1 MQIIQFDVYLHRKQT
16 NSNFNKPTNNEMI
29 KEIAFTKMHGLG
41 NDYIF
46 VDCTKE
52 TLPNPEANAI
62 AWSKYHVGIGSDGLI
77 LIESSKVADF
87 RMRMFNAD
95 GSEGEMCGNGTRC
108 IGKFVYEKGLTK
120 KSSITLETLAGIK
133 VIQLTIK
140 KDDAGNEYVPKA
152 CIDMGIPVN
161 EQLAFRSNTPEEMI
175 DQEFTVDGQTF
186 RGTAVSMGNP
196 HIVIF
201 VDDMAQVPLAEIG
214 PKIETLPMFPN
225 RTNVEFVQ
233 VTGKDEL
240 RMRVW
245 ERGSGITQACGTG
258 ACATAVAACLTGRA
272 SNKSIVTM
280 DGGPVSIEWKKEE
293 DKHLFMDGP
302 ATTVFEGTVWTVE

>member
-1 MQIIQFDVYLHRKQT
+1 
-16 NSNFNKPTNNEMI
+16 MI

-52 TLPNPEANAI
+52 TLPNPEANSI

-77 LIESSKVADF
+77 LIESSDVADF

-95 GSEGEMCGNGTRC
+95 GSEGEMCGNATRC
-108 IGKFVYEKGLTK
+108 IGKFVYEKGLTNK
-120 KSSITLETLAGIK
+120 KSVTLETLAGIK
-133 VIQLTIK
+133 VINLTVVT
-140 KDDAGNEYVPKA
+140 DDAGNEIVPNA
-152 CIDMGIPVN
+152 CVDMGIPVS
-161 EQLAFRSNTPEEMI
+161 ELVAFRSETKEEMI

-201 VDDMAQVPLAEIG
+201 VDDMSQVPLSEIG
-214 PKIETLPMFPN
+214 PKIETHSMFPD
-225 RTNVEFVQ
+225 RINVEFAQ
-233 VTGKDEL
+233 VTAEDEI

-258 ACATAVAACLTGRA
+258 ACATAVAAYLTGRA
-272 SNKSIVTM
+272 SNKSTINM
-280 DGGPVSIEWKKEE
+280 DGGPLKIEWKQDG

-302 ATTVFEGTVWTVE
+302 AAIAFEGTVLTVE